1 MILRSN
7 IISIYIFLS
16 EIIIALIYREPIYCN
31 IIDAHYNMVGVTVAM
46 VISTMHEKSCIDS
59 HNARKFEKK
68 FQNSVIHTSRNH
80 NDEIAEVSPS
90 LIF

>member
-1 MILRSN
+1 MTFYHTVACSGIQGGNLQKTLC
-7 IISIYIFLS
+7 IIV
-16 EIIIALIYREPIYCN
+16 
-31 IIDAHYNMVGVTVAM
+31 HYNMVGVTVAM